1 MLRYDLQ
8 WKFAKVTKTQNF
20 RHTKISYNRWQGDSS
35 PTLAREV
42 YWYKNLQ
49 SLVNYWTTEVFWL
62 SVVMFFFYQTILS
75 TSIHY
80 FIPAFLKITKLLME
94 EKHWSCYFH
103 PCSCCRMCLK
113 HFFHQ
118 LLATP
123 PNHSNS
129 GWCHQLI
136 EMNIKLNK
144 EINLSSKWVFL
155 LVLLISIEQSWRFLL
170 GNWIIINSFSS
181 S

>member
-1 MLRYDLQ
+1 MTGRFITNSCQRGLLVQ
-8 WKFAKVTKTQNF
+8 KPTKFSKLLNRSFLIICSNVFLLPDYSLNK
-20 RHTKISYNRWQGDSS
+20 HT
-35 PTLAREV
+35 L
-42 YWYKNLQ
+42 
-49 SLVNYWTTEVFWL
+49 
-62 SVVMFFFYQTILS
+62 FY
-75 TSIHY
+75 
-80 FIPAFLKITKLLME
+80 IPAFLTITKLLME
-94 EKHWSCYFH
+94 EKHWSCCFH

-129 GWCHQLI
+129 GWSHQLI

-144 EINLSSKWVFL
+144 EINFSSKWVFL

-170 GNWIIINSFSS
+170 ENWIINSFSS
-181 S
+181 L